1 MLLFVPLRRM
11 ITIEL
16 AQTSPTVRT
25 ITNRR
30 VELCSPK
37 HCTLAIYLL
46 EQKESEQSPFK

>member
-1 MLLFVPLRRM
+1 MPLSRM

-25 ITNRR
+25 VIYRR

-37 HCTLAIYLL
+37 HCILSIYLL
-46 EQKESEQSPFK
+46 EQKENPQSPFK

>member
-1 MLLFVPLRRM
+1 MSTAKIEVPLNLVQKKEMLLFVPLRRM

-30 VELCSPK
+30 V
-37 HCTLAIYLL
+37 
-46 EQKESEQSPFK
+46 